1 MTAPADNILQLH
13 GQNVLHC
20 TAGGP
25 VISRPGDLN
34 DLMGHAF
41 GHKVCWLVLDK
52 ARLSPDFFVL
62 RTRFAGEAIQKL
74 ITHGLKLAIVDDLS
88 AELDASEALRDFIRE
103 SNRGSSVWF
112 LADLPAVEVR
122 LQHLS

>member
-1 MTAPADNILQLH
+1 MTTPSDTLLHLH

-20 TAGGP
+20 TADGP
-25 VISRPGDLN
+25 VISHPGDLN

-41 GHKVCWLVLDK
+41 GHEVRWLVLDK

-74 ITHGLKLAIVDDLS
+74 ITHGLKLAIVGDLS

-112 LADLPAVEVR
+112 LEDLPAFEVR
-122 LQHLS
+122 LQRLS